1 MQATER
7 IQLRATPHAKAVIE
21 QASQTLGVSVSSFIL
36 DCAYQR
42 AIATVKEQT
51 DIVLNASEWQRAIE
65 MLDQPAEPKPAMQT
79 LFDRGFL
86 CVDNEISKA
95 P

>member
-7 IQLRATPHAKAVIE
+7 IQLRATPHTKAIIE
-21 QASQTLGVSVSSFIL
+21 QASQALGVSVSSFIL

-51 DIVLNASEWQRAIE
+51 DIVLNAQEWQNAIE
-65 MLDQPAEPKPAMQT
+65 LLEQPAKPAPAMQA
-79 LFDRGFL
+79 LFNRGYR
-86 CVDNEISKA
+86 CVDN
-95 P
+95 